1 MSKKQ
6 PGVGTD
12 RRQSIRRQFKRSS
25 LLSENFDTHL
35 QGITHEW
42 LKTLTALGFVLVP
55 LFFVLDYFT
64 LPKEILPRIGFYR
77 SISTL
82 ALLVQFFVVQ
92 KTRPGKLS
100 YLHGHLVTINVAGII
115 ALMTVDIGGFNSS
128 YYAGLNL
135 VIIAVN
141 LLLPWSAIHS
151 SINCLAVISMYI
163 FFNIWGGPDFELPLL
178 FNNLF
183 FLIATAVIAVSINY
197 VKNRLVRQE
206 FYLLI
211 ELKKARDALW
221 SEIELAKRIQ
231 TALLPDREEIEGYEI
246 AAAMS
251 PAKEVGG
258 DYYDVIETPHGEKWV
273 TIGDVAGH
281 GVDSGLIMM
290 MAQTS
295 ILAMINNG
303 SGAKPS
309 EILIKVNGVIRE
321 NLARLGSDHYMTIM
335 AIRFGKK
342 EMMVAGKHQ
351 DLILYRS
358 ASNKTECIQTDGTWL
373 GIADRIEKQTVDTII
388 PVDKNDLILLFSD
401 GITEAMNGNGEM
413 FGQDRLENA
422 MHQFADLPASK
433 ILENIMRE
441 VNEFQK
447 EQSDDMTLMVIRKR
461 I

>member
-6 PGVGTD
+6 PKTRKD

-42 LKTLTALGFVLVP
+42 LKTLTALGFILVP

-64 LPKEILPRIGFYR
+64 LPKDALPRIGFYR
-77 SISTL
+77 LISTL

-151 SINCLAVISMYI
+151 TLNCLIVISMYI
-163 FFNIWGGPDFELPLL
+163 FFNIWAGPAFETPIL

-183 FLIATAVIAVSINY
+183 FLIGTAVIAVSINY

-206 FYLLI
+206 FNLLI

-231 TALLPDREEIEGYEI
+231 TALLPDKEEIEGYEI

-258 DYYDVIETPHGEKWV
+258 DYYDVIETPQGEKWV

-303 SGAKPS
+303 TGVDPS

-342 EMMVAGKHQ
+342 EMTVAGKHQ

-358 ASNKTECIQTDGTWL
+358 AFNKTECIQTDGTWL
-373 GIADRIEKQTVDTII
+373 GITDNIEKQTQDTVI

-401 GITEAMNGNGEM
+401 GITEAMNGEGEM

-422 MHQFADLPASK
+422 LHQFADLPASK
-433 ILENIMRE
+433 ILENIMRD
-441 VNEFQK
+441 VSGFQK

>member
-1 MSKKQ
+1 MSEKQ
-6 PGVGTD
+6 GTINKD
-12 RRQSIRRQFKRSS
+12 RRQTRRRYFNRAN
-25 LLSENFDTHL
+25 LLSEDFDIHL

-55 LFFVLDYFT
+55 LFFTLDYFT
-64 LPKEILPRIGFYR
+64 LPKDTLPRIGIYR
-77 SISTL
+77 LISTL
-82 ALLVQFFVVQ
+82 VLLIQFFVIRQ
-92 KTRPGKLS
+92 TRPSKLS
-100 YLHGHLVTINVAGII
+100 YLHGHFVTLNVAGII

-151 SINCLAVISMYI
+151 TISCVMAISMYI
-163 FFNIWGGPDFELPLL
+163 VFNIWAGPDFEFSIL

-183 FLIATAVIAVSINY
+183 FLFATAVIAVSINY

-206 FYLLI
+206 FFLLI

-231 TALLPDREEIEGYEI
+231 TALLPAKEKIEGYEI

-258 DYYDVIETPHGEKWV
+258 DYYDVIETPQGEKWI

-295 ILAMINNG
+295 ILATVNNS
-303 SGAKPS
+303 SGANPS
-309 EILIKVNGVIRE
+309 KILNKVNSVMRE
-321 NLARLGSDHYMTIM
+321 NLARLGSDHYMTLM
-335 AIRFGKK
+335 AIRFDNT
-342 EMMVAGKHQ
+342 EMTMAGKHQ
-351 DLILYRS
+351 DVIIYRS
-358 ASNKTECIQTDGTWL
+358 AFNKTEHIETSGTWL
-373 GIADRIEKQTVDTII
+373 GITDDIGKHIKDTTVRL
-388 PVDKNDLILLFSD
+388 DKDDLVLLFTD
-401 GITEAMNGNGEM
+401 GITEAENGNGEM
-413 FGQDRLENA
+413 FGQDRLDNA
-422 MHQFADLPASK
+422 LHQFADLPVSK
-433 ILENIMRE
+433 ILEKIMSR
-441 VNEFQK
+441 VNGFQK
-447 EQSDDMTLMVIRKR
+447 EQSDDMTLVVIRKNS
-461 I
+461 